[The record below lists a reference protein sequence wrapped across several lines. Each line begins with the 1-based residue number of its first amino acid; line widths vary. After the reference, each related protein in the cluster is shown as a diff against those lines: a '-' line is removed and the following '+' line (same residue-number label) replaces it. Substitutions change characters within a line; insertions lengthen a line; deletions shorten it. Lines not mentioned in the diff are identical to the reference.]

1 MSITTFLWTA
11 FLSLLPISEL
21 RGAIPFAVIRGVGVL
36 PATLVSVLFNALVP
50 IIVYVFLATLHK
62 LLYSWSAYKSFFDRT
77 VERAQRKV
85 HENIEKYGYWGLMIF
100 VAIPLPLTGAWT
112 GALGAWILGM
122 DKKRATLAIIGGVA
136 IAGIVVGTLVAILGA
151 GAKSIFFKTM

>member
-1 MSITTFLWTA
+1 
-11 FLSLLPISEL
+11 
-21 RGAIPFAVIRGVGVL
+21 
-36 PATLVSVLFNALVP
+36 
-50 IIVYVFLATLHK
+50 
-62 LLYSWSAYKSFFDRT
+62 
-77 VERAQRKV
+77 
-85 HENIEKYGYWGLMIF
+85 MIF

-151 GAKSIFFKTM
+151 GLNRYSLRPCDGSCE

>member
-1 MSITTFLWTA
+1 MSVSTLLWTA
-11 FLSLLPISEL
+11 LLSILPISEL
-21 RGAIPFAVIRGVGVL
+21 RGAIPYAVIRGVNVL
-36 PATLVSVLFNALVP
+36 PATLISILFNALVP
-50 IIVYVFLATLHK
+50 IIVYVFLATVHK
-62 LLYSWSAYKSFFDRT
+62 LLYKWKTYKAFFDST

-112 GALGAWILGM
+112 GTLGAWILGM

-136 IAGIVVGTLVAILGA
+136 IAGIVVGVLVAILGA
-151 GAKSIFFKTM
+151 GAKTIFFKTM

>member
-1 MSITTFLWTA
+1 LSI
-11 FLSLLPISEL
+11 LPISEL
-21 RGAIPFAVIRGVGVL
+21 RGAIPYAVICGVNVL
-36 PATLVSVLFNALVP
+36 PATLISILFNALVP
-50 IIVYVFLATLHK
+50 IIVYVFLATVHK
-62 LLYSWSAYKSFFDRT
+62 LLYKWKTYKAFFDST

-112 GALGAWILGM
+112 GTLGAWILGM

-136 IAGIVVGTLVAILGA
+136 IAGIVVGVLVAILGA
-151 GAKSIFFKTM
+151 GAKTIFFKTM